1 MYRTKRNHKRGGQAT
16 KKNVPTLFST
26 LGNAIKQS
34 ASYAAEKGARFMGYE
49 RINQQEQKKSQ
60 ENQEPNPLFQQANNL
75 GQQATQLVSG
85 AIKKADQVGAVL
97 VEALNQNIKNSGV
110 KETFSEAVGNTVG
123 IVKDIVSSANEKLND
138 PELVEEAKKMVQKA
152 SNDASII
159 LEASEPA
166 IDKVVDQTSEIAATM
181 GTRLGDSAVNI
192 ALNTAEAVPGAGAF
206 IGFVRDVDSVAKAT
220 EAVVDATA
228 KTATSIVEGLQES
241 EKALQEKIK
250 ATKDIQSRTTQHMNQ
265 FHQVDKF
272 LNNKGLKSGGGLRR
286 PSKKFK
292 RMRRKL
298 TRKLRF
304 KSPSS
309 PDF

>member
-49 RINQQEQKKSQ
+49 KISQEKDQQ

-75 GQQATQLVSG
+75 GQQATQLASG

-97 VEALNQNIKNSGV
+97 VEALNQNIENSGV
-110 KETFSEAVGNTVG
+110 KETFSEAVGNAVG
-123 IVKDIVSSANEKLND
+123 IVKDIVGSANEKLND
-138 PELVEEAKKMVQKA
+138 PEFIEEAKKMAEKV

-159 LEASEPA
+159 LEAADPA
-166 IDKVVDQTSEIAATM
+166 INKVIDQTSEIAATM

-192 ALNTAEAVPGAGAF
+192 ALNTAEAVPGVGVA
-206 IGFVRDVDSVAKAT
+206 IGFARDVDSVAKAG
-220 EAVVDATA
+220 EAVINATA
-228 KTATSIVEGLQES
+228 NTTTSIVEGVQES

-265 FHQVDKF
+265 FHQVDKV
-272 LNNKGLKSGGGLRR
+272 LNNNGLKTGGGVRR

>member
-49 RINQQEQKKSQ
+49 KISQEKDQQ

-75 GQQATQLVSG
+75 GQQATQLASG

-97 VEALNQNIKNSGV
+97 VEALNQNIENSGV
-110 KETFSEAVGNTVG
+110 KETFSEAVGNAVG
-123 IVKDIVSSANEKLND
+123 IVKDIVGSANEKLND
-138 PELVEEAKKMVQKA
+138 PEFIEEAKKMAEKV

-159 LEASEPA
+159 LEAADPA
-166 IDKVVDQTSEIAATM
+166 INKVIDQTSEIAATM

-192 ALNTAEAVPGAGAF
+192 ALNTAEAVPGVGVA
-206 IGFVRDVDSVAKAT
+206 IGFARDVDSVAKAG
-220 EAVVDATA
+220 EAVINATA
-228 KTATSIVEGLQES
+228 KTTTSIVEGVQES

-265 FHQVDKF
+265 FHQVDKV
-272 LNNKGLKSGGGLRR
+272 LNNNNGLKTGGGVRR

>member
-16 KKNVPTLFST
+16 KKNVPSLFST

-34 ASYAAEKGARFMGYE
+34 ANYAAEKGARFMGYE
-49 RINQQEQKKSQ
+49 KIGQEKEKEQQQ
-60 ENQEPNPLFQQANNL
+60 PNPLFQQA
-75 GQQATQLVSG
+75 TQLASG
-85 AIKKADQVGAVL
+85 VIKKADQVGAVL
-97 VEALNQNIKNSGV
+97 VDTLNQNIENSGV

-138 PELVEEAKKMVQKA
+138 PELIEETKKMVEKV

-159 LEASEPA
+159 LEAADPA
-166 IDKVVDQTSEIAATM
+166 INKVIDQTSEIAATM

-192 ALNTAEAVPGAGAF
+192 ALNTAEAVPGVGAA
-206 IGFVRDVDSVAKAT
+206 IGFARDIDSVAKAG
-220 EAVVDATA
+220 EAVIDATA
-228 KTATSIVEGLQES
+228 KTTTSIADGIRQS
-241 EKALQEKIK
+241 EKALQEKIQ
-250 ATKDIQSRTTQHMNQ
+250 ATKDIQSRTMQHMNQ
-265 FHQVDKF
+265 FHQVDKV
-272 LNNKGLKSGGGLRR
+272 LNNNALKTGGARR

-304 KSPSS
+304 KPPTSS
-309 PDF
+309 DL